1 MTAARKS
8 ACPHGALPVLE
19 AEQGTP
25 GADPLLSVLR
35 APRDEPRAGAA
46 VLDAGHLAVGP
57 AGSRDFSNAAALPVP
72 GGGVHLTHRP
82 ARAELLVRMPAP
94 CPAGQARVRSTRGRG
109 GSSRRLLRQAVGE
122 SGPSS
127 CFWKLGAD
135 RGASGLLIQTEKSVR
150 VEPPAWSGSGS
161 STMSA
166 AARAAGAKA
175 LIPGPG
181 TSTCGYS
188 QKSACA
194 RLNRHLTLCS
204 RAGASLPRSTV
215 DRRPGFPLG
224 SCPPH
229 PRDPAEAG
237 GSIPAVQKAGS
248 SMCLPVPLPEAF
260 RWRGHCWG
268 SAGR

>member
-8 ACPHGALPVLE
+8 ACPHGALLVLE

-150 VEPPAWSGSGS
+150 VEPPRVVGFRVQHYVCSGSGS
-161 STMSA
+161 WCQGSDPW
-166 AARAAGAKA
+166 
-175 LIPGPG
+175 PGNLHVRVQPKKCVCSIKPSSHAVFPRG
-181 TSTCGYS
+181 SQSPQVYCG
-188 QKSACA
+188 
-194 RLNRHLTLCS
+194 
-204 RAGASLPRSTV
+204 
-215 DRRPGFPLG
+215 
-224 SCPPH
+224 
-229 PRDPAEAG
+229 
-237 GSIPAVQKAGS
+237 
-248 SMCLPVPLPEAF
+248 
-260 RWRGHCWG
+260 
-268 SAGR
+268 